1 MTADLVLAE
10 TTDGV
15 RTLTLNNP
23 ERRNAWSIAMEERY
37 FGLLEEADRDPSV
50 RAIVVTGSAEGKTF
64 CPGLDMQRLSAQSTA
79 SDKLDVSARRPQ
91 TFPLRIR
98 KPMIAAIN
106 GACAGVGLMQALNCD
121 VRFAARD
128 AKFTTAYARRGLP
141 AEYGSSWLLPRLIGV
156 EHALDLL
163 LSGRVVDA
171 DEAKTLGLVS
181 RVTEPADVLTEARA
195 YAADLAAN
203 CSPRSMA
210 AIRRQVYGDLSRRF
224 DESMAHTLMMMADFS
239 QAPDFTEGVA
249 SFAEKRPA
257 AFPDLDPAFDVP
269 GDHEYR

>member
-1 MTADLVLAE
+1 
-10 TTDGV
+10 
-15 RTLTLNNP
+15 
-23 ERRNAWSIAMEERY
+23 
-37 FGLLEEADRDPSV
+37 
-50 RAIVVTGSAEGKTF
+50 
-64 CPGLDMQRLSAQSTA
+64 
-79 SDKLDVSARRPQ
+79 
-91 TFPLRIR
+91 
-98 KPMIAAIN
+98 MIAAIN

-121 VRFAARD
+121 VRFAARG

-163 LSGRVVDA
+163 LSGRVFDA
-171 DEAKTLGLVS
+171 DEAKALGLVS

-195 YAADLAAN
+195 YATDLAAN

-224 DESMAHTLMMMADFS
+224 DESMAHTLMLMADFS

-257 AFPDLDPAFDVP
+257 AFPDLDPGFGVP